1 MEITYKNRKLEKIC
15 TIASE
20 TVKFHGKSMAEKI
33 HQRIGEISSA
43 ETLEEMLKF
52 KIGGCHPLTGDRA
65 GEYGLYLVHPRRL
78 VFKMVKNKINVVCIL
93 EVVDY
98 H

>member
-1 MEITYKNRKLEKIC
+1 
-15 TIASE
+15 
-20 TVKFHGKSMAEKI
+20 MAEKI
-33 HQRIGEISSA
+33 HQRIGEISAA

-52 KIGGCHPLTGDRA
+52 KIGGCHPLTGDRV

>member
-20 TVKFHGKSMAEKI
+20 TVKFHGKLMAEKI
-33 HQRIGEISSA
+33 HQRIGEISAA

-52 KIGGCHPLTGDRA
+52 KIGGCHPLTGDRS
-65 GEYGLYLVHPRRL
+65 GEYGLYLVHPHRL

>member
-20 TVKFHGKSMAEKI
+20 TVKFHGKLMAEKI
-33 HQRIGEISSA
+33 HQRIGEISAA

-52 KIGGCHPLTGDRA
+52 NLWNPGSCQAL
-65 GEYGLYLVHPRRL
+65 
-78 VFKMVKNKINVVCIL
+78 
-93 EVVDY
+93 
-98 H
+98 